1 MKAVDPL
8 GGLFGDV
15 TNIAG
20 AILSEDSKIASN
32 ILSEGNSLVSTA
44 AGSNNAAGVMNGGTD
59 RVSSVLTDVNSVVNQ
74 ATSIIGN
81 VVGDAASL
89 VKSILAGATTASNL
103 VVVSSSL
110 AISSISRTVL
120 PLAAATTSE
129 PQEFLPQFACQSSL
143 PASVSPFNI
152 TSAASRHPSLPP
164 SAPPTGLSCPP
175 MPTFTS
181 SYPAQATTTC
191 TVTETWHSTHY
202 RETATLFSF
211 MNVFTITCTETVR

>member
-8 GGLFGDV
+8 GGLLGDV

-20 AILSEDSKIASN
+20 AILGEGSNIASN
-32 ILSEGNSLVSTA
+32 ILGESNSLVSTA
-44 AGSNNAAGVMNGGTD
+44 AGSNNAAAVLNGGTA
-59 RVSSVLTDVNSVVNQ
+59 REVLTNVNSVVNQ

-89 VKSILAGATTASNL
+89 VGGILAGLTTASNL
-103 VVVSSSL
+103 VVVSSSSI
-110 AISSISRTVL
+110 ISSISRTVL

-129 PQEFLPQFACQSSL
+129 PQEFLPQFACQSSP
-143 PASVSPFNI
+143 PASVSPFDI

-164 SAPPTGLSCPP
+164 LAPPTGFSCPP

-181 SYPAQATTTC
+181 SCPAQATTTC